1 MGVATDSSLAA
12 AALLMLR
19 LAAAAAT
26 LSGDTPNNTCT
37 QTVGLKYNNTDYADT
52 NGPRT
57 VANASDCC
65 DQCIGQRNCQY
76 WSFQV
81 DAKNYPGVTQCRWAH
96 LTYCCYF
103 HSSNTSAMQAQ
114 DGWTSGGFTG
124 IKPGPPP
131 PPPPCD
137 TFKSKSDCPA
147 ARCTWD
153 EAKGC
158 ERPPP
163 PPPPPGPCA
172 EATQAQCGVGAPPY
186 TGARV
191 FCAAACQWNGT
202 ACIDR
207 KPTGY
212 SMPANE
218 SLIEL
223 ISADTPLPKDKPTVI
238 SFYGDSITWLNL

>member
-57 VANASDCC
+57 AANASDCC

-172 EATQAQCGVGAPPY
+172 EATQAQCGGGAPPY

-223 ISADTPLPKDKPTVI
+223 VSADTPLPKDKPMVI